1 MADFLQPLGFDL
13 TDALAGDVEA
23 LADFFEGAGLA
34 VLEAEAEFEHFA
46 LALGQAA
53 EGSRELG
60 SENHAGCGSPDP
72 VDWLLGSWW

>member
-1 MADFLQPLGFDL
+1 
-13 TDALAGDVEA
+13 
-23 LADFFEGAGLA
+23 
-34 VLEAEAEFEHFA
+34 